1 MMFNPKYIKDDW
13 VKKRG
18 SSQLMQIEE
27 YQTEITEGVT
37 IGWGIKTAPRR
48 YNGKVWC
55 SWINKNNALV
65 TEPFNESD
73 LEPVKW
79 PESSMKVKQ

>member
-1 MMFNPKYIKDDW
+1 MIFNPKYIKDDW
-13 VKKRG
+13 VKRRG

-37 IGWGIKTAPRR
+37 TSWGIKTAPRK

-55 SWINKNNALV
+55 NWYNKNNALV
-65 TEPFNESD
+65 TEPFLESD

-79 PESSMKVKQ
+79 PENSARTR